1 MADYDLSLFFNR
13 MILIVENARKG
24 ISKRFE
30 GLLE

>member
-13 MILIVENARKG
+13 VILIIEDARQG
-24 ISKRFE
+24 VGKRRE